1 MSMTIVSAEK
11 VHANA
16 HRDAKYDWYLAYI
29 MSTEEPSSSTITGAD
44 VLGCAPDDRFV
55 AGSVV
60 EHPAGMWKAFE
71 DGEFS
76 AKS

>member
-11 VHANA
+11 VSANA
-16 HRDAKYDWYLAYI
+16 QRDSQYDWYLAYI
-29 MSTEEPSSSTITGAD
+29 VSTEEPSTGSVTGAD
-44 VLGCAPDDRFV
+44 VLGCAPEDRFA
-55 AGSVV
+55 AGSVID
-60 EHPAGMWKAFE
+60 HPGGTWKAFE

>member
-11 VHANA
+11 VH
-16 HRDAKYDWYLAYI
+16 RDGNNDWYLAYI
-29 MSTEEPSSSTITGAD
+29 MSTEEPSIGTITGAD
-44 VLGCAPDDRFV
+44 VNGCAADDRFA

-60 EHPAGMWKAFE
+60 EYPGGTWKAFE

-76 AKS
+76 AKA